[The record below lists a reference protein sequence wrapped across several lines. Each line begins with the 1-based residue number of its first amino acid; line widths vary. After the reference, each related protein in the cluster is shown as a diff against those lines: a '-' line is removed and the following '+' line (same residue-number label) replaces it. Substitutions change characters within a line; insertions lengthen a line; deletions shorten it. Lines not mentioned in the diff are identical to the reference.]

1 MIKDNFV
8 VRERHSPEFN
18 VCLTLSLL
26 AGNHFPRVGG
36 IVGGGSQSTQ
46 YKILMKVVRA
56 VNVAM
61 KDQFLH
67 LQWEEKLQQNAEENL
82 WKYKLPGF
90 QWAVDTKITGVLKL
104 NHKIMTNWTLKSE
117 SSTCRGLFGGIL
129 ASFWN
134 KLI

>member
-1 MIKDNFV
+1 MITKRMKISYEQEFPDNQNRGRDDFFQMSDTTFVKTFRFCKEEVSRLTFLIKDNFV

-67 LQWEEKLQQNAEENL
+67 L
-82 WKYKLPGF
+82 
-90 QWAVDTKITGVLKL
+90 
-104 NHKIMTNWTLKSE
+104 
-117 SSTCRGLFGGIL
+117 R
-129 ASFWN
+129 
-134 KLI
+134 